1 MKYKSLLIGF
11 FIGGAAAGIST
22 ILSAPSSGK
31 ETRKNLI
38 ENAGNIKKQMT
49 ELKNQIIDLKDTAL
63 RASKEGK
70 IIIAE
75 FSSDVITMV
84 NEWKQDIKSNQQVL
98 HQEIHAIEEAISD
111 LEKSLDLK
119 NEKK

>member
-11 FIGGAAAGIST
+11 LIGGAAAGIGT
-22 ILSAPSSGK
+22 LLSAPSSGK
-31 ETRKNLI
+31 ETRQNLI

-84 NEWKQDIKSNQQVL
+84 NEWKQDIHPNQQVL
-98 HQEIHAIEEAISD
+98 HQEIHAIEKAISD

>member
-1 MKYKSLLIGF
+1 MKAKSLLIGF
-11 FIGGAAAGIST
+11 LIGGVAAGIST
-22 ILSAPSSGK
+22 LLTAPNSGK
-31 ETRKNLI
+31 ETRRNLK
-38 ENAGNIKKQMT
+38 ENTGNIKKQME

-63 RASKEGK
+63 RAGKESK

-75 FSSDVITMV
+75 LLPDVKTMV
-84 NEWKQDIKSNQQVL
+84 DEWKRDIHSGQQAL
-98 HQEIHAIEEAISD
+98 HKKIHAIEVAISN